1 MSRLSAEEQWLIEQ
15 DLSEGRV
22 THCPTG
28 ASAFAVEY
36 RWCGEARTLV
46 PVDGNGMNWRGGASF
61 NAHRNARDKRVW
73 DRRGKVKQMMLD
85 GVHAKEIAHRL
96 QTPISTI
103 YQDAQ
108 RLGLSFVDMEKGVA

>member
-1 MSRLSAEEQWLIEQ
+1 MSRLSAEEQRLIEQ
-15 DLSEGRV
+15 ALAEGRV

-36 RWCGEARTLV
+36 RWCDKARTLV

-73 DRRGKVKQMMLD
+73 ERRGKVKQMMLE
-85 GVHAKEIAHRL
+85 GVHAKEIAGRL
-96 QTPISTI
+96 KVPLGTI
-103 YQDAQ
+103 YDDAR
-108 RLGLSFVDMEKGVA
+108 RLGRSFRDVAEGVA